1 MPFTAAPVPT
11 PPTRPP
17 VLARARGGL
26 ALLHRPLPV
35 PPDALRRGPMREGS
49 FTSPLHDRYVAAW
62 LGYALGW
69 SFLVC
74 FLTGVVSHEVQ
85 QPASW
90 LPWPASPSWLYRA
103 TQGTHVL
110 TGLACLPLLLAK
122 LWTVYPMFW
131 EWPPVRTVAHA
142 LERLSLLFLV
152 GGSLL
157 QVASGLTNGY
167 QWYWFRF
174 SFTPTHYYTA
184 FVVMGALL
192 VHVGTKIALARDALR
207 HPERS
212 GRTGRAPDV
221 QVEGARQ

>member
-1 MPFTAAPVPT
+1 M
-11 PPTRPP
+11 
-17 VLARARGGL
+17 
-26 ALLHRPLPV
+26 
-35 PPDALRRGPMREGS
+35 
-49 FTSPLHDRYVAAW
+49 
-62 LGYALGW
+62 
-69 SFLVC
+69 
-74 FLTGVVSHEVQ
+74 Q

-131 EWPPVRTVAHA
+131 EWPPVRSVAHA
-142 LERLSLLFLV
+142 LERLSLLLLV

-157 QVASGLTNGY
+157 QVASGLTNVY

-174 SFTPTHYYTA
+174 FFTPTHYYTA
-184 FVVMGALL
+184 YVVMGALL

-207 HPERS
+207 HPERARR
-212 GRTGRAPDV
+212 GRDV
-221 QVEGARQ
+221 AAQQVRR